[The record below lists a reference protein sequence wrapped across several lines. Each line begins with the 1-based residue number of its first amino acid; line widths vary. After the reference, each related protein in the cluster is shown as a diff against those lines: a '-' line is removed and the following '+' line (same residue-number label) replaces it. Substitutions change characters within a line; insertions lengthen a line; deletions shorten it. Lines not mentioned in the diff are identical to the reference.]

1 MIIMNDF
8 VKWWIVQY
16 LKMYKVGGSKNIQKI
31 LILLENND
39 NICDLA
45 VKECKLKKHDVI
57 DNQPE
62 VF

>member
-1 MIIMNDF
+1 
-8 VKWWIVQY
+8 
-16 LKMYKVGGSKNIQKI
+16 MYKVGGSKNIQKI